1 MGPIRR
7 TVEPRLA
14 ALGRVGAF
22 AGALAWRAVTP
33 PLFGRAILGHVW
45 VTSIRC
51 LPPVL
56 AVTLPFGMVV
66 SLQGLEIFRVFGAE
80 RLLSSLV
87 SVTVLRELAPVMASV
102 LIAAQGGS
110 SCAAELGAMRIK
122 EELDATAVMAVDPLR
137 VHVLPRLLGLAL
149 ACPLLYVAG
158 SSAGLFGGW
167 FTAVL
172 VKNEPSGVFLHSLW
186 ALTTPLDVW
195 AGVVKTVVF
204 GLCIGLVASY
214 HGTFATGGAAGV
226 GRAVN
231 DTVVH
236 SVLVFISAN
245 YLLTSAF
252 FGATA

>member
-7 TVEPRLA
+7 SLETRLA

-22 AGALAWRAVTP
+22 AGALAWRACTP

-45 VTSIRC
+45 STSTRC
-51 LPPVL
+51 LPPVV

-149 ACPLLYVAG
+149 SCPLLYVAG
-158 SSAGLFGGW
+158 SSAGLFGSCCCVA
-167 FTAVL
+167 FA
-172 VKNEPSGVFLHSLW
+172 FLILH
-186 ALTTPLDVW
+186 T
-195 AGVVKTVVF
+195 
-204 GLCIGLVASY
+204 
-214 HGTFATGGAAGV
+214 
-226 GRAVN
+226 
-231 DTVVH
+231 
-236 SVLVFISAN
+236 
-245 YLLTSAF
+245 
-252 FGATA
+252 